1 MAALAPSTDDEP
13 ALPDEARE
21 RVVGAARDGTMP
33 IEAGPGQVLHVRFA
47 HAPADHLVTAF
58 EGLRTVLKARP
69 GATPVVL
76 HIPAGPGREQ
86 EMRLGPGVAYDA
98 ELLAEIER
106 RLGGLLRLG
115 LA

>member
-1 MAALAPSTDDEP
+1 
-13 ALPDEARE
+13 
-21 RVVGAARDGTMP
+21 MP
-33 IEAGPGQVLHVRFA
+33 VEAGPDQVLHVRFA
-47 HAPADHLVTAF
+47 TAPADRLVSAF
-58 EGLRTVLKARP
+58 EGLRSVLRARP

-76 HIPAGPGREQ
+76 HIPAGAGREQ

-98 ELLAEIER
+98 ELIAEIER

>member
-1 MAALAPSTDDEP
+1 MA
-13 ALPDEARE
+13 
-21 RVVGAARDGTMP
+21 
-33 IEAGPGQVLHVRFA
+33 
-47 HAPADHLVTAF
+47 AF
-58 EGLRTVLKARP
+58 EGLRSVLRARP

-106 RLGGLLRLG
+106 KLGGLLRLG